1 MFDLYIGICF
11 KLYVVYMCNYIVLV
25 IVMFVNCKSRINYLL
40 LILFVISVRG
50 FCGICKK

>member
-25 IVMFVNCKSRINYLL
+25 IVMYVNCKSNYLL